1 MVKLVVGLAAVGVV
15 AYCVVSATDGI
26 NEKLAAVRNAQAAK
40 LDPNR
45 PGVIPPGDEPTLHPF
60 EDPLGFFRV
69 MVPGTPEA
77 TAHLT
82 IPVAGSFGWHDMRV
96 RVLDAAHFE
105 QRFAGRLETGQ
116 ESFSDPLID

>member
-1 MVKLVVGLAAVGVV
+1 MVKLVFGLAAVGVV

-26 NEKLAAVRNAQAAK
+26 NEKLAAGRNARAAK

-77 TAHLT
+77 LGVDRSTLYHFMRSRHLSQDD
-82 IPVAGSFGWHDMRV
+82 VGHRHSRHDF
-96 RVLDAAHFE
+96 LS
-105 QRFAGRLETGQ
+105 TGG
-116 ESFSDPLID
+116 E